1 MRGWVLF
8 HLLCLLF
15 VFTRLFAGAVCFRLR
30 SLVCT
35 FSAVVVV
42 LLLVLFVLLVCAR
55 LFAVCLVLRV
65 FVCVVS
71 AFIVF
76 FFVTVMIVF
85 RVMFLLLVILCL
97 HIDVSGNH
105 SFDNISFLKNRII
118 SFLFLFHV

>member
-55 LFAVCLVLRV
+55 LFAVCLVLLV

-71 AFIVF
+71 AFIV

>member
-1 MRGWVLF
+1 MPEAPPLCHYSGGVLSCFVLIVCCLAVRGWVLF

-76 FFVTVMIVF
+76 F
-85 RVMFLLLVILCL
+85 L
-97 HIDVSGNH
+97 
-105 SFDNISFLKNRII
+105 
-118 SFLFLFHV
+118 